1 MCVCVHGGQEAH
13 LLTKIMDRKKMSTSS
28 PTMTSPPTTP
38 MMVAR
43 VSSSRDDESV
53 VSMEGSVVAVL

>member
-1 MCVCVHGGQEAH
+1 M
-13 LLTKIMDRKKMSTSS
+13 MDRKKMSTSS

-43 VSSSRDDESV
+43 VLSSRDDDSV
-53 VSMEGSVVAVL
+53 LSVEGSVVAML

>member
-1 MCVCVHGGQEAH
+1 MCLCACGGQEAH
-13 LLTKIMDRKKMSTSS
+13 LLTKMMDRKKMSTSS

-43 VSSSRDDESV
+43 VLSSRDDDSV
-53 VSMEGSVVAVL
+53 LSVEGSVVAML